1 MIKLDEILDQYAV
14 SEGFE
19 SYMDYCNSLTL
30 SDGEWMD
37 ICRVYAKQVAERALK
52 DAAENAT
59 YVTVGDEISIVKSS
73 ITNTKIELP

>member
-1 MIKLDEILDQYAV
+1 MIKLDEILYQYAV

-19 SYMDYCNSLTL
+19 GYMNYCDSLTL

-37 ICRVYAKQVAERALK
+37 ICRVYAKQVAEQALK

-59 YVTVGDEISIVKSS
+59 YITVGDEISIVKSS
-73 ITNTKIELP
+73 ITKTKIELP